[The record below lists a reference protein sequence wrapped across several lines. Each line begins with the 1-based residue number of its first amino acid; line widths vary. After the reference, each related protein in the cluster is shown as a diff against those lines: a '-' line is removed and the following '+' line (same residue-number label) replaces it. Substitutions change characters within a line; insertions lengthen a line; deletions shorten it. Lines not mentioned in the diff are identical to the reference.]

1 MTSVVWTC
9 DTFENN
15 LVIKHTITKYL
26 KESCRYISNEHLS
39 FKYFPETAFVRE
51 ISANKTNDFGPYT
64 HKWVKYVSLRFLQD
78 SADKLGQEDFSGEC
92 LTIQSSSAMGKI
104 FLGSL

>member
-15 LVIKHTITKYL
+15 LVIKRTITKNL

-39 FKYFPETAFVRE
+39 FKYFPVRE

-64 HKWVKYVSLRFLQD
+64 HEWVKYVSLRFLQD
-78 SADKLGQEDFSGEC
+78 SANKLGQEDFSGER
-92 LTIQSSSAMGKI
+92 LTIQSFSAMGKI
-104 FLGSL
+104 FLGSP